1 VQASLNRAAALLA
14 AAEYASAQ
22 RISTLEARLSTFVG
36 SSMETRLSELE
47 HHLHSRVTSGM
58 QDRLNSVESGVQQQL
73 HIKLQKRLQ
82 TAERAYAAPY
92 YALAGIM
99 LTLCLGSY
107 AKLASGKER
116 KLL

>member
-1 VQASLNRAAALLA
+1 VQASLNKAAALLA
-14 AAEYASAQ
+14 AAEHASAQ
-22 RISTLEARLSTFVG
+22 RIATLEARLSTFVG

-58 QDRLNSVESGVQQQL
+58 QDRLNSVESGVQYQL
-73 HIKLQKRLQ
+73 QVKLQKRLQ

-92 YALAGIM
+92 YALAGIV
-99 LTLCLGSY
+99 LTLCVGSY
-107 AKLASGKER
+107 ATVANGRAR